1 MTSGKSES
9 LRSHLLGLV
18 NGGLDPHVKLP
29 TERELAEQF
38 GINRLTVRRVLDGL
52 ERDGLVYRVQGAGT
66 FVSSPR
72 ISKSVELTSFSEDM
86 RERGLRPGSKLV
98 RAEIEPAGPQIGYA
112 LGLSP
117 ATEVIHL
124 ERIRTADDDPMCLE
138 QSYLPKNLVPGLLD
152 LDLTA
157 SLYEI
162 LASTY
167 SLRVERAEQTIRAT
181 VVDTAAANMLGVPPF
196 SPAFLVERTGFDNR
210 GRPIERAE
218 SLYRGDRYW
227 YELTI
232 YR

>member
-1 MTSGKSES
+1 VTTGKSEQ
-9 LRSHLLGLV
+9 LRSHLVELV
-18 NGGLDPHVKLP
+18 QSGLDPHVKLP

-38 GINRLTVRRVLDGL
+38 GVSRLTVRRVLDRL
-52 ERDGLVYRVQGAGT
+52 ERDRLVYRVQGAGT
-66 FVSSPR
+66 FVNSPQ

-98 RAEIEPAGPQIGYA
+98 RAEIEAAGPAIGYA

-117 ATEVIHL
+117 SAEVLHL
-124 ERIRTADDDPMCLE
+124 ERVRTADDEPMCLE
-138 QSYLPKNLVPGLLD
+138 HSYLPRDLVPGLAELEI
-152 LDLTA
+152 TG
-157 SLYEI
+157 SLYE
-162 LASTY
+162 LLEARY
-167 SLRVERAEQTIRAT
+167 NLRMERAEQTISAT
-181 VVDTAAANMLGVPPF
+181 VVDVATANLLGVPPF
-196 SPAFLVERTGFDNR
+196 SPAFRVDRTGYDNR

>member
-1 MTSGKSES
+1 MTTGKSEQ
-9 LRSHLLGLV
+9 LRAHLIGLV
-18 NGGLDPHVKLP
+18 SGGLDPHVKLP

-38 GINRLTVRRVLDGL
+38 GVSRLTVRRVLDRL

-98 RAEIEPAGPQIGYA
+98 RAEIEAAGPSIGYA

-117 ATEVIHL
+117 STEVLHL
-124 ERIRTADDDPMCLE
+124 ERVRTADDEPMCLE
-138 QSYLPKNLVPGLLD
+138 HSYLPKDLVPGLAD
-152 LDLTA
+152 LDLTN
-157 SLYEI
+157 SLYE
-162 LASTY
+162 LLTSRY
-167 SLRVERAEQTIRAT
+167 NLRLERAEQTIRAT
-181 VVDTAAANMLGVPPF
+181 VVDAATANLLGVPPF
-196 SPAFLVERTGFDNR
+196 SPAFQVERTGYDHR